1 MATVSAHPPAIE
13 AVLGT
18 AETARILGVHPR
30 TLERR
35 RKAVRHPSLLETQ
48 RTAKLHQIWSQLLDL
63 YTPENAEKWLRSSV
77 PALGSRRPLDVM
89 AEDGGLDRVLDT
101 LARMSWGIPS

>member
-1 MATVSAHPPAIE
+1 MATVSANPPAIE

-48 RTAKLHQIWSQLLDL
+48 RAAKLHQIWNELLDL
-63 YTPENAEKWLRSSV
+63 YNPENAAKWLQSTV
-77 PALGSRRPLDVM
+77 PVLGNRRPLDVM